1 YGRLPA
7 GRGVRRRGVSGDT
20 RERGGDD
27 GVRGRGCGPARGGAT
42 TGLTGQAGQGDDEVG
57 RRARAVR
64 CDGVNAFR
72 GRKRQRFGRGVV
84 PTAVA
89 TASSTQAND
98 RTRRTLGMVASYT
111 GRRGPVNRVRERWT
125 SYIW

>member
-1 YGRLPA
+1 MLGRSQSHFAHPHPAAACGVAVGLARSPQQVACPPLPEQHACSAA
-7 GRGVRRRGVSGDT
+7 GRQHVFAGATVGVR
-20 RERGGDD
+20 
-27 GVRGRGCGPARGGAT
+27 A
-42 TGLTGQAGQGDDEVG
+42 
-57 RRARAVR
+57 AVR
-64 CDGVNAFR
+64 AAGLGAGAQPHR
-72 GRKRQRFGRGVV
+72 PTAGVV